1 MRSIIIIPLAILLLS
16 VPTAVISA
24 RPPEKKFPELRI
36 YISKSQFNSLQS
48 TSEEKVEL
56 SKPVMLIDQDTAH
69 VKEIHARGNNSLK
82 FKRKSLSVELDK
94 SLTVHSNEVKIHL
107 KKFDLLN
114 LVMDKHLW
122 HNRWSDINLETIGL
136 LPLYNFYCK
145 VWINDEPQGIFL
157 LVEKPQQAQAKLKSP
172 YMLRRGPTHTITD
185 DYFDDSDKDA
195 AKKYKKQFQS
205 IYSII
210 KSPSEKEQVAQLNK
224 VINLD
229 NYFQFLAFNYL
240 VMNGDYADEV
250 FFYIDPKNQLF
261 ELIPW
266 DYDDILRPVPHE
278 GRAER
283 NREFADK
290 KIFSLEESFD
300 RAIAGNK
307 ELYTL
312 YEQSLKKML
321 LTLDSTSLATSAHHV
336 LSELEQLSQD
346 KPMADVTL
354 FLDLHPFEITNA
366 REDILQSLDFILKRR
381 NWILDNLN
389 K

>member
-1 MRSIIIIPLAILLLS
+1 MKSIIIIPIVFLLLS
-16 VPTAVISA
+16 IPTTVRSA
-24 RPPEKKFPELRI
+24 SPPEKKITEIRI
-36 YISKSQFNSLQS
+36 YISKSQFNILQS
-48 TSEEKVEL
+48 TTVEKIEF
-56 SKPVMLIDQDTAH
+56 SKPVMMIDQDSAH

-82 FKRKSLSVELDK
+82 FKRKSLSIELDK
-94 SLTVHSNEVKIHL
+94 SFTMHSHDVKIHL

-114 LVMDKHLW
+114 LVMDKYLW

-145 VWINDEPQGIFL
+145 VWINDEPQGFFL
-157 LVEKPQQAQAKLKSP
+157 LIEKPQQAQAKLKSP
-172 YMLRRGPTHTITD
+172 YMLRRGPNHTITD

-210 KSPSEKEQVAQLNK
+210 KSSSEKEQVEQLNK

-229 NYFQFLAFNYL
+229 NYFYFLAFNYL

-250 FFYIDPKNQLF
+250 FFYIEPKNQLF

-266 DYDDILRPVPHE
+266 DYDDILKPVPHE
-278 GRAER
+278 GRVER

-300 RAIAGNK
+300 RSIAGNK

-312 YEQSLKKML
+312 YEQSLKRML
-321 LTLDSTSLATSAHHV
+321 LTLDSTSLVTSAHQV
-336 LSELEQLSQD
+336 LIELEQLSQD
-346 KPMADVTL
+346 KPMAEVTL
-354 FLDLHPFEITNA
+354 FLDLHPFDITQA
-366 REDILQSLDFILKRR
+366 RENISQSLDFILRRR
-381 NWILDNLN
+381 NWILDNI

>member
-1 MRSIIIIPLAILLLS
+1 MKSIMIFALTFLLLGLS
-16 VPTAVISA
+16 YSA
-24 RPPEKKFPELRI
+24 YSTNPPEKKFAEIRI
-36 YISKSQFNSLQS
+36 YISKNQFNSLQS
-48 TSEEKVEL
+48 TTEEKMEL
-56 SKPVMLIDQDTAH
+56 SKPVMLIDQDTAN

-94 SLTVHSNEVKIHL
+94 SLTVHTHDDKIHL

-114 LVMDKHLW
+114 LVMDKNLW
-122 HNRWSDINLETIGL
+122 HNRWSDINLEAIGL

-157 LVEKPQQAQAKLKSP
+157 LIEKPQQAQEKLKSP
-172 YMLRRGPTHTITD
+172 YMLRRGPNHTITD
-185 DYFDDSDKDA
+185 DYFDDSDKEA
-195 AKKYKKQFQS
+195 AKKYKRQFLS

-210 KSPSEKEQVAQLNK
+210 KSSSEKEQVEQLNK

-229 NYFQFLAFNYL
+229 SYFKFLAFNYL

-250 FFYIDPKNQLF
+250 FFYIEPKNQLF

-266 DYDDILRPVPHE
+266 DYDDLLRPVPHE

-300 RAIAGNK
+300 RTIAGNK

-321 LTLDSTSLATSAHHV
+321 LTLDSTSLTVSAYKV
-336 LSELEQLSQD
+336 LNELEELSKD

-354 FLDLHPFEITNA
+354 FLDLHPFEINQV
-366 REDILQSLDFILKRR
+366 REDILQSLDFLLKRR
-381 NWILDNLN
+381 KWILDAI

>member
-1 MRSIIIIPLAILLLS
+1 MKSILITLITVLLQILDSSGSSDFPL
-16 VPTAVISA
+16 
-24 RPPEKKFPELRI
+24 EKKFPEIRL
-36 YISKSQFNSLQS
+36 YISKGQFSSLQS
-48 TSEEKVEL
+48 TTEEKIEFSNPIL
-56 SKPVMLIDQDTAH
+56 LIDKDTAH

-94 SLTVHSNEVKIHL
+94 SLTLHSNDHKVHL

-114 LVMDKHLW
+114 LVMDKNLW
-122 HNRWSDINLETIGL
+122 HNRWSDVNLETIGL

-157 LVEKPQQAQAKLKSP
+157 LIEKPQQAQSKLKSP
-172 YMLRRGPTHTITD
+172 YMLRRGPNHTVTD
-185 DYFDDSDKDA
+185 DYYDEEDKA
-195 AKKYKKQFQS
+195 SAKSYKKQFQS

-210 KSPSEKEQVAQLNK
+210 KSSTEKDQVAQLNK
-224 VINLD
+224 VINLE
-229 NYFQFLAFNYL
+229 NYFQFLGFNYL

-250 FFYIDPKNQLF
+250 FFYIEPKNQVF

-266 DYDDILRPVPHE
+266 DYDDILKPMPHE

-290 KIFSLEESFD
+290 KIFSLEETLD

-307 ELYTL
+307 ELYAL
-312 YEQSLKKML
+312 YEQTLKKML
-321 LTLDSTSLATSAHHV
+321 LTLDSASLTSSAHQV
-336 LSELEQLSQD
+336 LSELEQLSED
-346 KPMADVTL
+346 KSMAEVTL
-354 FLDLHPFEITNA
+354 FLDLHPFEITKV
-366 REDILQSLDFILKRR
+366 REDISQSVDFILRR
-381 NWILDNLN
+381 RKWILEGL

>member
-1 MRSIIIIPLAILLLS
+1 MKSMMILLITVLLQALICS
-16 VPTAVISA
+16 VSSA
-24 RPPEKKFPELRI
+24 FPPEKKFPELRI
-36 YISKSQFNSLQS
+36 YISKGQFGSLQS
-48 TSEEKVEL
+48 TTEEKIEF
-56 SKPVMLIDQDTAH
+56 SKPVLLIDKDTAE

-94 SLTVHSNEVKIHL
+94 SLTLHSQDHKVHL

-114 LVMDKHLW
+114 LVMDKNIW

-145 VWINDEPQGIFL
+145 VWINEEPQGIFL
-157 LVEKPQQAQAKLKSP
+157 LIEKPQQAQSKLKSP
-172 YMLRRGPTHTITD
+172 YMLRRGPNHTITD
-185 DYFDDSDKDA
+185 DYFEDTDKA
-195 AKKYKKQFQS
+195 SAKIYKKQFQS

-210 KSPSEKEQVAQLNK
+210 KSSSEKEQVDRLNK
-224 VINLD
+224 VINLE
-229 NYFQFLAFNYL
+229 NYFQFLGFNYL
-240 VMNGDYADEV
+240 AMNGDYADEV
-250 FFYIDPKNQLF
+250 FFFIEPKTQVF

-266 DYDDILRPVPHE
+266 DYDDILKPMPHE

-290 KIFSLEESFD
+290 KIFSLEEKFD

-321 LTLDSTSLATSAHHV
+321 LTLDSASLTSSAHHV
-336 LSELEQLSQD
+336 ISELELISQD
-346 KPMADVTL
+346 KSMADVTL
-354 FLDLHPFEITNA
+354 FLDLHPFEITQA
-366 REDILQSLDFILKRR
+366 REDILQSLDFILRR
-381 NWILDNLN
+381 RKWILENI

>member
-1 MRSIIIIPLAILLLS
+1 MKSIIVILITVFLLS
-16 VPTAVISA
+16 LPFSVTSA
-24 RPPEKKFPELRI
+24 YPPEKKFTELKI
-36 YISKSQFNSLQS
+36 NISKGQFMSLQS
-48 TSEEKVEL
+48 TTDEKIEL
-56 SKPVMLIDQDTAH
+56 SKPVLLIDKDTAH

-82 FKRKSLSVELDK
+82 FKRKSLSIELDK
-94 SLTVHSNEVKIHL
+94 SLTIQTNDSKVHL

-122 HNRWSDINLETIGL
+122 HNRWSDINLQTIGL

-145 VWINDEPQGIFL
+145 VWINEEPQGIFL
-157 LVEKPQQAQAKLKSP
+157 LVEKPQQAQTKLKSP
-172 YMLRRGPTHTITD
+172 YMLRRGPNHAIAD
-185 DYFDDSDKDA
+185 DYYEDSDKEA
-195 AKKYKKQFQS
+195 AKTYKKQFQS

-210 KSPSEKEQVAQLNK
+210 KSTSESEQVAQLNK

-250 FFYIDPKNQLF
+250 FFYVDPKNQLF

-266 DYDDILRPVPHE
+266 DYDDILKPVPHE
-278 GRAER
+278 GRVER

-307 ELYTL
+307 ELYTV

-321 LTLDSTSLATSAHHV
+321 LTLDSSSLTASAHLV

-346 KPMADVTL
+346 KSIADVTL
-354 FLDLHPFEITNA
+354 FLDLHPFEINKA
-366 REDILQSLDFILKRR
+366 KEDILQSLDFILRR
-381 NWILDNLN
+381 RKWILEDLQ
-389 K
+389 

>member
-1 MRSIIIIPLAILLLS
+1 MKSITIIPIGFLLLS
-16 VPTAVISA
+16 LPAVILA
-24 RPPEKKFPELRI
+24 DPPEKKIPEIRI
-36 YISKSQFNSLQS
+36 YIPKNQFKSLQS
-48 TSEEKVEL
+48 TTEEKIEL
-56 SKPVMLIDQDTAH
+56 SKPFMLIDQDTAH

-94 SLTVHSNEVKIHL
+94 SLTVHYNEVKAHL

-114 LVMDKHLW
+114 LVMDKNLW
-122 HNRWSDINLETIGL
+122 HNRWSDINLETLGL

-157 LVEKPQQAQAKLKSP
+157 LIEKPQQAQAKLKSP
-172 YMLRRGPTHTITD
+172 YMLRRGPNHTITD
-185 DYFDDSDKDA
+185 DYFDDSDKEA

-210 KSPSEKEQVAQLNK
+210 KSTPANEQAEQLNK

-250 FFYIDPKNQLF
+250 FFYIEPKDQRF

-266 DYDDILRPVPHE
+266 DYDDLLRPVPHE
-278 GRAER
+278 GRIER

-307 ELYTL
+307 ELYSQ
-312 YEQSLKKML
+312 YEQTLKKML
-321 LTLDSTSLATSAHHV
+321 LTLDSTSLSTSAHQV
-336 LSELEQLSQD
+336 LNELEQLSKD

-354 FLDLHPFEITNA
+354 FLDLHPFEITQA
-366 REDILQSLDFILKRR
+366 KEDILQSLDFILKRR
-381 NWILDNLN
+381 SWILGNI

>member
-1 MRSIIIIPLAILLLS
+1 MKSISYLLIAFLLLS
-16 VPTAVISA
+16 YSSPVSSA
-24 RPPEKKFPELRI
+24 IPPQEKITELRI
-36 YISKSQFNSLQS
+36 YISKNQFSSLLS
-48 TSEEKVEL
+48 TSEEKMEL
-56 SKPVMLIDQDTAH
+56 SKPIMLIDLDTAN

-94 SLTVHSNEVKIHL
+94 SFTVRYNKEKIHL

-122 HNRWSDINLETIGL
+122 HNRWSDLNLETIGL
-136 LPLYNFYCK
+136 FPLYNFYCK
-145 VWINDEPQGIFL
+145 LWINDEPQGIFL
-157 LVEKPQQAQAKLKSP
+157 LIEKPQQAQTKLKSP
-172 YMLRRGPTHTITD
+172 YMLRRGPNHTITD
-185 DYFDDSDKDA
+185 DYFQDSDKEA

-210 KSPSEKEQVAQLNK
+210 KSPSETEQVEQLSK

-229 NYFQFLAFNYL
+229 NYFRFLAFNYL

-250 FFYIDPKNQLF
+250 FFYIEPKSQLF

-266 DYDDILRPVPHE
+266 DYDDILKPMPHE

-290 KIFSLEESFD
+290 KMFSLEESFD

-307 ELYTL
+307 ELYAL
-312 YEQSLKKML
+312 YEQSFRKML
-321 LTLDSTSLATSAHHV
+321 LTLDSTSLTTSAHHV
-336 LSELEQLSQD
+336 LNELEQLSHD
-346 KPMADVTL
+346 KPMAEVTL
-354 FLDLHPFEITNA
+354 FLDLHPFDMVQA
-366 REDILQSLDFILKRR
+366 REDILQSLDFVLRR
-381 NWILDNLN
+381 RKWILEGLQ
-389 K
+389 

>member
-1 MRSIIIIPLAILLLS
+1 MKSNIILPIAFLLVGLTS
-16 VPTAVISA
+16 SVISA
-24 RPPEKKFPELRI
+24 NPPEKKFTELRI

-48 TSEEKVEL
+48 TTEEKIEL
-56 SKPVMLIDQDTAH
+56 SKPVMLVDHDTAH

-82 FKRKSLSVELDK
+82 FKRKSLSVDLDK
-94 SLTVHSNEVKIHL
+94 SLTIHSNDEKIHL

-114 LVMDKHLW
+114 LVMDKNLW
-122 HNRWSDINLETIGL
+122 HNRWSDINLEAIGL

-157 LVEKPQQAQAKLKSP
+157 LIEKPQQAQAKLKSP
-172 YMLRRGPTHTITD
+172 YMLRRGPNHTITD
-185 DYFDDSDKDA
+185 DYFDDSDKEV

-205 IYSII
+205 IYSNI
-210 KSPSEKEQVAQLNK
+210 KSSSEKEQVEQLNK

-229 NYFQFLAFNYL
+229 NYL

-250 FFYIDPKNQLF
+250 FFYIEPKNQLF

-266 DYDDILRPVPHE
+266 DYDDLLRPVPHE

-300 RAIAGNK
+300 RAVAGNK

-312 YEQSLKKML
+312 YELSLKKML
-321 LTLDSTSLATSAHHV
+321 LTLDSASLTASAHHV
-336 LSELEQLSQD
+336 LDELEQLSKD
-346 KPMADVTL
+346 KSMADVTL
-354 FLDLHPFEITNA
+354 FLDLHPFKIDQA
-366 REDILQSLDFILKRR
+366 REDVLQSLNFILGRR
-381 NWILDNLN
+381 KWILDNI